1 MIIFATLT
9 MCAKSR
15 RFGPEIAASV
25 IDVSG
30 EGMSTVWGVED
41 FLFIEALCEMYPVF
55 YNIDGDDMSE
65 VDIIPSMLHFVRCC
79 IRP

>member
-9 MCAKSR
+9 MCTKSR

-30 EGMSTVWGVED
+30 EGMSTVLWVED
-41 FLFIEALCEMYPVF
+41 F
-55 YNIDGDDMSE
+55 
-65 VDIIPSMLHFVRCC
+65 FVHRSSL
-79 IRP
+79 